1 MDQRKEAVFRY
12 IDEHRQEILEDW
24 KALVNHEGSLR
35 QPDAMHAEAEYLCGR
50 FREAGVDCAVYS
62 VSPEIPPVV
71 AGEIGTGRPGKPVI
85 FAGHFDTVFN
95 PGTFGENPF
104 RIEGD
109 KAYGPGVLDMKGG
122 IIIALWTIKALEAA
136 GYDERPIRVCFCSD
150 EEGGD
155 FHDPAIAQFRRWGE
169 GCCAGFNMET
179 APVDNSLCVGR
190 KYLMAGKAVIHGVSA
205 HSGNNY
211 LAGRNAILEAAYKVI
226 GIQALNDLEK
236 GTHMNP
242 AIVRG
247 GTVMNAIPDSCELD
261 FSGRFPHPGRGGA
274 G

>member
-62 VSPEIPPVV
+62 VSPESPPVV

-169 GCCAGFNMET
+169 GC
-179 APVDNSLCVGR
+179 
-190 KYLMAGKAVIHGVSA
+190 
-205 HSGNNY
+205 
-211 LAGRNAILEAAYKVI
+211 
-226 GIQALNDLEK
+226 
-236 GTHMNP
+236 
-242 AIVRG
+242 
-247 GTVMNAIPDSCELD
+247 
-261 FSGRFPHPGRGGA
+261 
-274 G
+274 

>member
-12 IDEHRQEILEDW
+12 IDEHRQEILDDW

-62 VSPEIPPVV
+62 AAPEIPPVV

-136 GYDERPIRVCFCSD
+136 GYDERPIRVCSAAMRRAATSTIRRLRSSAA
-150 EEGGD
+150 GAKAAA
-155 FHDPAIAQFRRWGE
+155 PASIWKQRRWTTA
-169 GCCAGFNMET
+169 CA
-179 APVDNSLCVGR
+179 
-190 KYLMAGKAVIHGVSA
+190 
-205 HSGNNY
+205 
-211 LAGRNAILEAAYKVI
+211 
-226 GIQALNDLEK
+226 
-236 GTHMNP
+236 
-242 AIVRG
+242 
-247 GTVMNAIPDSCELD
+247 
-261 FSGRFPHPGRGGA
+261 
-274 G
+274 

>member
-190 KYLMAGKAVIHGVSA
+190 KYLMAGKAVIHVVSA
-205 HSGNNY
+205 HSC
-211 LAGRNAILEAAYKVI
+211 RT
-226 GIQALNDLEK
+226 Q
-236 GTHMNP
+236 
-242 AIVRG
+242 R
-247 GTVMNAIPDSCELD
+247 
-261 FSGRFPHPGRGGA
+261 HPGGSLQGDRHPGPQRPGK
-274 G
+274 GHPYEPGDCQGRHCDECHSGQL

>member
-95 PGTFGENPF
+95 PGTFEENPF
-104 RIEGD
+104 RIR
-109 KAYGPGVLDMKGG
+109 KA
-122 IIIALWTIKALEAA
+122 
-136 GYDERPIRVCFCSD
+136 
-150 EEGGD
+150 
-155 FHDPAIAQFRRWGE
+155 
-169 GCCAGFNMET
+169 
-179 APVDNSLCVGR
+179 
-190 KYLMAGKAVIHGVSA
+190 
-205 HSGNNY
+205 
-211 LAGRNAILEAAYKVI
+211 
-226 GIQALNDLEK
+226 
-236 GTHMNP
+236 
-242 AIVRG
+242 
-247 GTVMNAIPDSCELD
+247 
-261 FSGRFPHPGRGGA
+261 
-274 G
+274 

>member
-95 PGTFGENPF
+95 PWHLRGKSLPHRRGQGLWP
-104 RIEGD
+104 RC
-109 KAYGPGVLDMKGG
+109 PGH
-122 IIIALWTIKALEAA
+122 
-136 GYDERPIRVCFCSD
+136 ERR
-150 EEGGD
+150 
-155 FHDPAIAQFRRWGE
+155 HHHR
-169 GCCAGFNMET
+169 
-179 APVDNSLCVGR
+179 PVD
-190 KYLMAGKAVIHGVSA
+190 H
-205 HSGNNY
+205 
-211 LAGRNAILEAAYKVI
+211 
-226 GIQALNDLEK
+226 Q
-236 GTHMNP
+236 GTGSS
-242 AIVRG
+242 R
-247 GTVMNAIPDSCELD
+247 L
-261 FSGRFPHPGRGGA
+261 
-274 G
+274 

>member
-1 MDQRKEAVFRY
+1 M
-12 IDEHRQEILEDW
+12 
-24 KALVNHEGSLR
+24 
-35 QPDAMHAEAEYLCGR
+35 
-50 FREAGVDCAVYS
+50 
-62 VSPEIPPVV
+62 V

-155 FHDPAIAQFRRWGE
+155 FPRSGDCAVPAAGAKAAVLASIWKQLRWT
-169 GCCAGFNMET
+169 T
-179 APVDNSLCVGR
+179 ACV
-190 KYLMAGKAVIHGVSA
+190 
-205 HSGNNY
+205 
-211 LAGRNAILEAAYKVI
+211 
-226 GIQALNDLEK
+226 
-236 GTHMNP
+236 
-242 AIVRG
+242 
-247 GTVMNAIPDSCELD
+247 
-261 FSGRFPHPGRGGA
+261 
-274 G
+274 